1 MSTRMNRR
9 TVTIALYVATFL
21 AAIEGTI
28 VSTAMPSITDELQGI
43 QQYSWI
49 ISVYLLAT
57 VITTPIYGKLSDL
70 FGRKRMFIV
79 GAGIFLA
86 GSMLSGLA
94 ASMPQLIAFRAVQG
108 LGAGALTTI
117 PYTIIGDLYPFEQR
131 AKVQGWM
138 SSIWGIAGI
147 TGPLAGGLLVDYVSW
162 RAIFYMNLP
171 FGIVA
176 LVLLLT
182 SMMEV
187 SAKHKRYIDYPGI
200 AAFAAGMFAFLY
212 ALTILREPD
221 AASSTAEIVWLLAA
235 AAVLL
240 TLFIFIEKRSRE
252 PIIPLQL
259 FKLRTISTVNLVS
272 FLLCVIN
279 VVAIFYLPL
288 WIQGVLGE
296 SATYSGIAMIPLSI
310 GWPLGAIL
318 AGNFIARFGMR
329 NIAVLGSLFLIAG
342 SAGFMF
348 MTAHTS
354 IVLFMIYTF
363 LSGLSFG
370 LSLTSFTVAVTSA
383 VSWELRGAAVGSNNF
398 IRTLGQTVGIALFG
412 LLLNTG
418 TTETIDAFKLEHS
431 LHRIFILL
439 GILSVLVLLV
449 MLALPRAGAED
460 GRAASDSA
468 DASSQKG

>member
-1 MSTRMNRR
+1 MSTTSNRR

-28 VSTAMPSITDELQGI
+28 VSTAMPSITDELHGI

-49 ISVYLLAT
+49 ISIYLLAT

-70 FGRKRMFIV
+70 FGRKKMFIV
-79 GAGIFLA
+79 GACIFLA

-94 ASMPQLIAFRAVQG
+94 TSMPQLIAFRAIQG

-176 LVLLLT
+176 LVLLIT
-182 SMMEV
+182 SMKEA
-187 SAKHKRYIDYPGI
+187 SKKQKRYIDYPGI
-200 AAFAAGMFAFLY
+200 GAFSLGMFAFLY

-221 AASSTAEIVWLLAA
+221 AAASSAEIILLLAA

-240 TLFIFIEKRSRE
+240 TLFFYIEKRSPE

-259 FKLRTISTVNLVS
+259 FKLRMISTVNMIS
-272 FLLCVIN
+272 FLLCIIN

-318 AGNFIARFGMR
+318 AGNFIAKFGMR
-329 NIAVLGSLFLIAG
+329 KIAFIGSLFLIAG
-342 SAGFMF
+342 SVGFMV

-354 IVLFMIYTF
+354 IVLLMIYTF

-383 VSWELRGAAVGSNNF
+383 VTWELRGAAVGSNNF

-412 LLLNTG
+412 LMLNTG
-418 TTETIDAFKLEHS
+418 STEAIDAFKLEHS
-431 LHRIFILL
+431 LHRIFIIL
-439 GILSVLVLLV
+439 GVLSVLVLLA
-449 MLALPRAGAED
+449 MLLLPKAVAQD
-460 GRAASDSA
+460 SHAASDTA
-468 DASSQKG
+468 DASS

>member
-1 MSTRMNRR
+1 MNTTSNRR
-9 TVTIALYVATFL
+9 TVTIALFVATFL

-28 VSTAMPSITDELQGI
+28 VSTAMPSITGELNGI

-49 ISVYLLAT
+49 ISIYLLAT

-70 FGRKRMFIV
+70 FGRKRMFIA
-79 GAGIFLA
+79 GAIIFLA

-94 ASMPQLIAFRAVQG
+94 QTMSQLIAFRALQG

-176 LVLLLT
+176 ILLLT
-182 SMMEV
+182 TSMKEAF
-187 SAKHKRYIDYPGI
+187 AKQKRYIDYPGI
-200 AAFAAGMFAFLY
+200 AAFSIGMFAFLY
-212 ALTILREPD
+212 ALTILRETNETSH
-221 AASSTAEIVWLLAA
+221 SSMIIILLLLAA
-235 AAVLL
+235 AFFLA
-240 TLFIFIEKRSRE
+240 LFFFIEKRSPE

-259 FKLRTISTVNLVS
+259 FKLRTISTVNAIS

-288 WIQGVLGE
+288 WIQGVIGE
-296 SATYSGIAMIPLSI
+296 SATYSGLAMIPLSI

-318 AGNFIARFGMR
+318 AGNWIAKLGMR
-329 NIAVLGSLFLIAG
+329 KIAFVGSMFLVVG
-342 SAGFMF
+342 SIGFML
-348 MTAHTS
+348 MTEHTS

-363 LSGLSFG
+363 LSGMSFG
-370 LSLTSFTVAVTSA
+370 LSLTSFTVAVSSS
-383 VSWELRGAAVGSNNF
+383 VSWELRGAAIGSNNF

-412 LLLNTG
+412 LLLHTG
-418 TTETIDAFKLEHS
+418 STEVIDADKLEHS
-431 LHRIFILL
+431 LHRIFIILV
-439 GILSVLVLLV
+439 GLSVIVMLA
-449 MLALPRAGAED
+449 MLALPRTTTQAT
-460 GRAASDSA
+460 ASDTA
-468 DASSQKG
+468 DASS

>member
-1 MSTRMNRR
+1 MNTTTNRR
-9 TVTIALYVATFL
+9 TVTVALYVATFL

-28 VSTAMPSITDELQGI
+28 VSTAMPSITGELHGI
-43 QQYSWI
+43 RQYSWI
-49 ISVYLLAT
+49 ISIYLLAT

-70 FGRKRMFIV
+70 FGRKKMFIA
-79 GAGIFLA
+79 GAAIFLL

-94 ASMPQLIAFRAVQG
+94 AAMPQLIAFRAVQG

-176 LVLLLT
+176 LALLMI
-182 SMMEV
+182 SMKEV
-187 SAKHKRYIDYPGI
+187 SVKQKRHIDYPGI

-221 AASSTAEIVWLLAA
+221 ASRSDTEIILLLAA
-235 AAVLL
+235 AAILL
-240 TLFIFIEKRSRE
+240 TLFYYIEKRSRE
-252 PIIPLQL
+252 PIIPLQI
-259 FKLRTISTVNLVS
+259 FKIRTISAVNAIS

-288 WIQGVLGE
+288 WIQGVAGK
-296 SATYSGIAMIPLSI
+296 SATYSGMAMIPLSI

-318 AGNFIARFGMR
+318 AGNFIAKYGMR
-329 NIAVLGSLFLIAG
+329 RIAVTGSVFLIAG
-342 SAGFMF
+342 SAGFML
-348 MTAHTS
+348 MNAHTP
-354 IVLFMIYTF
+354 IALFMIYTC

-398 IRTLGQTVGIALFG
+398 IRTLGQTVGIAMFG

-418 TTETIDAFKLEHS
+418 NSESIDALKLEHS
-431 LHRIFILL
+431 LHRIFLIL
-439 GILSVLVLLV
+439 GVMSVAVLLS
-449 MLALPRAGAED
+449 MLMLPKAGTE
-460 GRAASDSA
+460 GGHAASDAA
-468 DASSQKG
+468 DASS

>member
-1 MSTRMNRR
+1 MSTTTNRR
-9 TVTIALYVATFL
+9 TVTVALYVATFL

-28 VSTAMPSITDELQGI
+28 VSTAMPNITGELHGI

-49 ISVYLLAT
+49 ISIYLLAT

-70 FGRKRMFIV
+70 FGRKKMFIA
-79 GAGIFLA
+79 GAGIFLL

-94 ASMPQLIAFRAVQG
+94 VSMPQLIAFRAVQG

-176 LVLLLT
+176 LVLLMV
-182 SMMEV
+182 SMKEV
-187 SAKHKRYIDYPGI
+187 SVKQNRHIDYPGI
-200 AAFAAGMFAFLY
+200 ASFAAGIFAFLY
-212 ALTILREPD
+212 ALTILREPV
-221 AASSTAEIVWLLAA
+221 ASQSITEIILLLAS
-235 AAVLL
+235 AVILL
-240 TLFIFIEKRSRE
+240 TLFYYIEKRSRE
-252 PIIPLQL
+252 PIIPLQI
-259 FKLRTISTVNLVS
+259 FKIRTISAVNAIS
-272 FLLCVIN
+272 FLICVIN

-296 SATYSGIAMIPLSI
+296 SATYSGMAMIPLSI

-318 AGNFIARFGMR
+318 AGNFIAKYGMR
-329 NIAVLGSLFLIAG
+329 RIAVTGSFFLIAG
-342 SAGFMF
+342 SAGFML
-348 MTAHTS
+348 MNAHTS
-354 IVLFMIYTF
+354 IVLFMVYTC

-398 IRTLGQTVGIALFG
+398 IRTLGQTVGIAMFG

-418 TTETIDAFKLEHS
+418 NTEAIDALKLEHS
-431 LHRIFILL
+431 LHRIFMILGVMSVVAL
-439 GILSVLVLLV
+439 LSMF
-449 MLALPRAGAED
+449 MLPKAGTE
-460 GRAASDSA
+460 GSHAAPDAA
-468 DASSQKG
+468 DASS

>member
-1 MSTRMNRR
+1 MSTTTNRR
-9 TVTIALYVATFL
+9 TVTVALYVATFL

-28 VSTAMPSITDELQGI
+28 VSTAMPSITGELHGI

-49 ISVYLLAT
+49 ISIYLLAT

-70 FGRKRMFIV
+70 FGRKKMFIA
-79 GAGIFLA
+79 GAGIFLL

-176 LVLLLT
+176 LVLLMM
-182 SMMEV
+182 SMKEV
-187 SAKHKRYIDYPGI
+187 SVKQKRYIDYPGI
-200 AAFAAGMFAFLY
+200 AAFAAGMFVFLY

-221 AASSTAEIVWLLAA
+221 AAQSRIEIILLLAA
-235 AAVLL
+235 AAILL
-240 TLFIFIEKRSRE
+240 TLFYFIEKRSRE
-252 PIIPLQL
+252 PIIPLQI
-259 FKLRTISTVNLVS
+259 FKIRTISAVNAIS
-272 FLLCVIN
+272 FLICVIN

-296 SATYSGIAMIPLSI
+296 SATYSGMAMIPLSI

-329 NIAVLGSLFLIAG
+329 RIAVTGSLFLIAG
-342 SAGFMF
+342 SAGFML
-348 MTAHTS
+348 MNAHTS
-354 IVLFMIYTF
+354 IVLFMIYTC

-398 IRTLGQTVGIALFG
+398 IRTLGQTVGIAMFG

-418 TTETIDAFKLEHS
+418 NTEAIDALKLEHS
-431 LHRIFILL
+431 LHRIFMIL
-439 GILSVLVLLV
+439 GVMSVMVLLSMF
-449 MLALPRAGAED
+449 MLPKAGAE
-460 GRAASDSA
+460 GGHAASDTA
-468 DASSQKG
+468 DAPS